1 MRQMQVIANNKKAF
15 FQYFIIEKIEAGIQL
30 YGDEVKS
37 LRTGKVSI
45 QEAYAETNKGE
56 LFLINADI
64 AVYEKTFY
72 KTKSEAKRIRKLLV
86 RKKDIKRLQGKV
98 EREGMTI
105 IPLKIYFNKRGLAK
119 IEIAIAKGKKLYDK
133 REDKKKKD
141 WNIQQKRLL
150 KNFK

>member
-72 KTKSEAKRIRKLLV
+72 KTKSEAKRVRKLLV

-141 WNIQQKRLL
+141 WNVQQKRLL
-150 KNFK
+150 KNYK

>member
-1 MRQMQVIANNKKAF
+1 MQVIANNKKAF

-86 RKKDIKRLQGKV
+86 RKKDIKRLQGRV

-105 IPLKIYFNKRGLAK
+105 IPLKIYFNNRGLAK
-119 IEIAIAKGKKLYDK
+119 IEIAVAKGKKLYDK

-150 KNFK
+150 KNYK